1 MQDIVIVGEVEA
13 GEAAKVR
20 GALTKAIRQVNVSTF
35 DIIELVHKVQSKRMY
50 TTPTFYEYLK
60 TLDFKVQKL
69 KYLARIGEFME
80 RAEISR
86 AEAENIGVTKMRA
99 ISRLDPATTYT
110 NPVTNEAVPMIE
122 YINALLAA
130 APTTTSDKLEE
141 NIRILKGEVGEN
153 DMTWLNIR
161 VSRLTKTNVIDVAFS
176 KAATNIGDVGT
187 DKDGI
192 AIKPSDARKLEI
204 ICVAYNLDPNEEE
217 K

>member
-50 TTPTFYEYLK
+50 TTATFYEYLK

-192 AIKPSDARKLEI
+192 AIKTSDARKLEI
-204 ICVAYNLDPNEEE
+204 ICVAYNLDPNEEAQ
-217 K
+217 

>member
-1 MQDIVIVGEVEA
+1 
-13 GEAAKVR
+13 
-20 GALTKAIRQVNVSTF
+20 
-35 DIIELVHKVQSKRMY
+35 
-50 TTPTFYEYLK
+50 LK

-204 ICVAYNLDPNEEE
+204 ICVAYNLDPNEEAQ
-217 K
+217 

>member
-1 MQDIVIVGEVEA
+1 
-13 GEAAKVR
+13 
-20 GALTKAIRQVNVSTF
+20 
-35 DIIELVHKVQSKRMY
+35 
-50 TTPTFYEYLK
+50 
-60 TLDFKVQKL
+60 
-69 KYLARIGEFME
+69 
-80 RAEISR
+80 
-86 AEAENIGVTKMRA
+86 
-99 ISRLDPATTYT
+99 
-110 NPVTNEAVPMIE
+110 MIE

-204 ICVAYNLDPNEEE
+204 ICVAYNLDPNEEAQ
-217 K
+217 

>member
-1 MQDIVIVGEVEA
+1 MQDIVIVGEAEA

-176 KAATNIGDVGT
+176 KAATNIGDIGT

-204 ICVAYNLDPNEEE
+204 ICVAYNLDPNEEAQ
-217 K
+217 

>member
-50 TTPTFYEYLK
+50 TTATFYEYLK

-80 RAEISR
+80 QAEISR

-176 KAATNIGDVGT
+176 KAATNIGDIGT

-204 ICVAYNLDPNEEE
+204 ICVAYNLDPNEEAQ
-217 K
+217 

>member
-1 MQDIVIVGEVEA
+1 MQDIVIVGEAEA